1 MVRNS
6 DNETHLP
13 HRLLLT
19 NRQVPNLSKAFTNY
33 LSTDFNL
40 SKCQIYKMIQS
51 GGFLCRLFGSLL
63 TTGLPLMKM

>member
-6 DNETHLP
+6 DNETHFP

-33 LSTDFNL
+33 LSADFNL
-40 SKCQIYKMIQS
+40 SKCQIYK
-51 GGFLCRLFGSLL
+51 
-63 TTGLPLMKM
+63 